1 MRSYIDGLCK
11 IVEQEKQE
19 RELARQ
25 EVTASLQTMH
35 PDVKPLEQQLVEFFR
50 TLSPEQLKRPWTMDD
65 IIGSGKLRGKHPG
78 GLPHPQQVSDILKR
92 LNWRKARLYGAHGG
106 KRVWLAPK

>member
-65 IIGSGKLRGKHPG
+65 IIGSGKLRGKLR

-92 LNWRKARLYGAHGG
+92 LNWRKVRLYGQHAG
-106 KRVWLAPK
+106 KRVWIPPT